1 MTKNFLTT
9 ARRWSAAIMISALLA
24 GGSAFPSAEPAS
36 IEKARL
42 TILYDNTTARD
53 GVKADWGFACLIE
66 GMAKTILF
74 DTGTDP
80 AILWGNAQALGL
92 DLGRV
97 DAIVI
102 SHLHGDHTGGLISVL
117 EKRPGVTVY
126 IPAVIAVLPES
137 TGQLTLKK
145 ISRPETTIVQVL
157 KPVDICPGVR
167 LTGQFIGPNLIPEV
181 SLLLETK
188 AGEMLITGCAHPGIV
203 NIVRRTA
210 TWRGKPVEVVIG
222 GFHLNQ
228 TPEPDVLRIIADMK
242 AAGVV
247 RCGASHCTGDPAI
260 ALFRTA
266 FGEAFITLGV
276 GRTIDF

>member
-1 MTKNFLTT
+1 MTKNSVTT
-9 ARRWSAAIMISALLA
+9 VRRWRAAVIILGLLA
-24 GGSAFPSAEPAS
+24 GGFAFPGTEQAADG
-36 IEKARL
+36 KARV
-42 TILYDNTTARD
+42 TILYDNTTARE

-66 GMAKTILF
+66 GMAKTVLF

-80 AILWGNAQALGL
+80 AILLGNAQALGI
-92 DLGRV
+92 DLARV

-102 SHLHGDHTGGLISVL
+102 SHLHADHTSGLTSVL
-117 EKRPGVTVY
+117 EKRPRVTVY
-126 IPAVIAVLPES
+126 VPAAIAVLPES
-137 TGQLTLKK
+137 TDQLTLKK

-188 AGEMLITGCAHPGIV
+188 AGGMLITGCAHPGIV

-210 TWRGKPVEVVIG
+210 AWRGKPVEAVIG

-228 TPEPDVLRIIADMK
+228 TPEPEVLKIIAEMK
-242 AAGVV
+242 AAGIV
-247 RCGASHCTGDPAI
+247 RCGAGHCTGDPAI

-266 FGEAFITLGV
+266 YGEAFIPLGV